1 MGRTTRQAG
10 SSQAVM
16 GTSHQQR
23 IRPIENIDN
32 LLARLYEE
40 RTGEQ
45 PSQRLLSWFHTDL
58 VGVSID
64 LTVAQGHTHPLLDTD
79 TPLPALPQITATASL
94 AIQAFVIHCLPTC
107 SFLTPSRINHL
118 FERYVASPTS
128 LSPDQLALI
137 YACLACG
144 YVRLQYFGGH
154 DRNATSVPQDQREDV
169 PWYRHAVHTLTAW
182 GSTTFTSLR
191 ESDKRCRLVAYV
203 KMRYRSCGSIPP

>member
-1 MGRTTRQAG
+1 MRLMGRSTRQAG
-10 SSQAVM
+10 SSQTVR
-16 GTSHQQR
+16 GTSHPQR
-23 IRPIENIDN
+23 IRPIQNIDN
-32 LLARLYEE
+32 QLARLY
-40 RTGEQ
+40 RDKTGEW
-45 PSQRLLSWFHTDL
+45 LSCTLAHL

-79 TPLPALPQITATASL
+79 TPLPPLPEITPRASL

-107 SFLTPSRINHL
+107 SFLTPARINHL

-128 LSPDQLALI
+128 LGPDQLALI

-144 YVRLQYFGGH
+144 FVRLEYFGGH
-154 DRNATSVPQDQREDV
+154 ERNATSVPQEQREDV

-191 ESDKRCRLVAYV
+191 ESIGRSRVLAYV
-203 KMRYRSCGSIPP
+203 QMLYRSCGSIPP

>member
-1 MGRTTRQAG
+1 MCRTTRQAG
-10 SSQAVM
+10 SSLAVR

-23 IRPIENIDN
+23 IRPIDNIDN
-32 LLARLYEE
+32 QLARLYKEK
-40 RTGEQ
+40 TGE
-45 PSQRLLSWFHTDL
+45 SLICALTEL

-64 LTVAQGHTHPLLDTD
+64 LTVSQGHTHPLLDTD
-79 TPLPALPQITATASL
+79 TPLPPLPNLTARASL

-128 LSPDQLALI
+128 LGPDQLALI

-154 DRNATSVPQDQREDV
+154 DRNATPVPQDQREDV

-191 ESDKRCRLVAYV
+191 ESDK
-203 KMRYRSCGSIPP
+203 G

>member
-1 MGRTTRQAG
+1 MGRSTRQAG
-10 SSQAVM
+10 SSQTVR

-23 IRPIENIDN
+23 IRPIHNIDDQ
-32 LLARLYEE
+32 LARLYADK
-40 RTGEQ
+40 TGE
-45 PSQRLLSWFHTDL
+45 LSSSALADL

-64 LTVAQGHTHPLLDTD
+64 LTIAQGHTHPLLDTD
-79 TPLPALPQITATASL
+79 TPLPPLPDITPRASL

-107 SFLTPSRINHL
+107 SFLTPARINHL

-128 LSPDQLALI
+128 LGPDQLALI

-144 YVRLQYFGGH
+144 YVRLEYFGGH
-154 DRNATSVPQDQREDV
+154 ERNATSVPQEQREDV

-191 ESDKRCRLVAYV
+191 ESIGRWGVFAYV
-203 KMRYRSCGSIPP
+203 QMLYRSCGSIPP